1 MNNFGVDDQGL
12 VDDDGLDWVKLEKGI
27 RDFGR
32 GCLYIRYVAPA
43 KHSRHVDCSSVVTH
57 RLVILALKLVTCV

>member
-12 VDDDGLDWVKLEKGI
+12 VDDDDGLDWVKLEKGI

-32 GCLYIRYVAPA
+32 GCL
-43 KHSRHVDCSSVVTH
+43 
-57 RLVILALKLVTCV
+57 